1 VVGKAERLLAGIL
14 VFSLGVMGALGQ
26 EAKKQKQVK
35 DQAEFDL
42 LQLINKEPAGPK
54 KIELL
59 DQWKQKYPESEFK
72 EDRAMVYVQTY
83 QGTGNAAKMWD
94 ACEEL
99 LAINPKS
106 APALFF
112 LMSLSTSL
120 NDASKYDKG
129 EGYTKR
135 FIELL
140 PELYAG
146 KEGDAQAMKEKK
158 GQEVTARKT
167 LGQIAMAKKD
177 YPKAEALYTDYLKWE
192 PNSGNVSYA
201 LGNAILLQKDKSKQI
216 PALWHLA
223 RAAYYTGE
231 DALPDASKKQL
242 QAFFEKTY
250 VNYHGSKDEMQDVID
265 AALKNPFPAPD
276 WTILSQAQILA
287 KKMEKIK
294 EENPQLYLWLQ
305 IKEGLSGPG
314 GAEYWTTQLKG
325 AGMPKFKG
333 KVVSSNPPAKPKE
346 IVIGIS
352 NPDLSEVKLVL
363 EQPVGK
369 VEPGTEIEFEGA
381 VPSEFT
387 PDPFMVTADIENA
400 KVTGLPKA
408 AGPALRVIPK
418 KAVPAKKK

>member
-1 VVGKAERLLAGIL
+1 LGKGKRLVTGVL
-14 VFSLGVMGALGQ
+14 VIALSVMGALAQ

-42 LQLINKEPAGPK
+42 LQLINKEAPSVK

-83 QGTGNAAKMWD
+83 QATNNGPKMWD

-112 LMSLSTSL
+112 LMSLGTSL
-120 NDASKYDKG
+120 NDPSKYDKG
-129 EGYTKR
+129 EGYTRR
-135 FIELL
+135 FLELL

-158 GQEVTARKT
+158 SQEATGRKT
-167 LGQIAMAKKD
+167 LGQLAMLKKD
-177 YPKAEALYTDYLKWE
+177 YKKAEALYTEYLKWE

-201 LGNAILLQKDKSKQI
+201 LGNAMLLQKDKAKQI

-223 RAAYYTGE
+223 RAAHYTGD

-250 VNYHGSKDEMQDVID
+250 VNYHGSKEGMQEVLD
-265 AALKNPFPAPD
+265 AALKR
-276 WTILSQAQILA
+276 
-287 KKMEKIK
+287 
-294 EENPQLYLWLQ
+294 
-305 IKEGLSGPG
+305 
-314 GAEYWTTQLKG
+314 
-325 AGMPKFKG
+325 
-333 KVVSSNPPAKPKE
+333 
-346 IVIGIS
+346 
-352 NPDLSEVKLVL
+352 
-363 EQPVGK
+363 
-369 VEPGTEIEFEGA
+369 A
-381 VPSEFT
+381 VPRTRLEDSQ
-387 PDPFMVTADIENA
+387 P
-400 KVTGLPKA
+400 
-408 AGPALRVIPK
+408 AGSPGRQDGQDQGRESPALHVAPTQGRLDRTEYRRRILDLDAQGLRDAEVQGQGDFLQSS
-418 KAVPAKKK
+418 AETEGSDRGY